1 MGTFFDG
8 DGDRV
13 TVMIKILEE
22 IAASGGQ
29 ATVTYSSLADQC
41 AAELGLPFVNFSDP
55 GERSAFSH
63 LLGEVADESFQTRGL
78 ILTAIVV
85 YESDKMIGAGMRE
98 SLIRNGLLKRNSDED
113 AYLMSLFSQMEKI
126 WSTYRAR

>member
-113 AYLMSLFSQMEKI
+113 AYLMSLFSQMERI